1 MQLRAIFK
9 NNAGVANFG
18 KIAIRFLDEEGLV
31 PTSGQFSAYVGVTDP
46 LGYVVNA
53 PGTLVGT
60 FGSSGQVEIFLDIPV
75 DTDNKFVSGIYNFVF
90 QIKDGSTILLTKT
103 QNYTYLANVFAV
115 TEADKNNEIQVP
127 KVITS
132 CEALT
137 NTASLVID
145 NTGYTVAS
153 TGLIVLPEHTL
164 GAPYPISTSYVS
176 LPQTFAFVKGKS
188 YKMTFT
194 TIRSKTLT
202 DEEVALSTFIVEENL
217 QNILTI
223 IDGCDKWCALS
234 TCLGLDLS
242 EGVCVSSV
250 ESLEKR
256 VAFLEKAVYLLLLDK
271 CGDAATSE
279 SFYKSIIPLDCG
291 CGCS

>member
-1 MQLRAIFK
+1 MQLRVIFK
-9 NNAGVANFG
+9 NNAAVANFG
-18 KIAIRFLDEEGLV
+18 TIAIRFLDEEGLV
-31 PTSGQFSAYVGVTDP
+31 PASGSFSAYVGVTDP
-46 LGYVVNA
+46 LGYVINP
-53 PGTLVGT
+53 PGALVGT
-60 FGSSGQVEIFLDIPV
+60 YGASGQIEIFLDIPV
-75 DTDNKFVSGIYNFVF
+75 DADNRFVSGIYNFVF
-90 QIKDGSTILLTKT
+90 QIKDGEDIILTKT

-115 TEADKNNEIQVP
+115 TDTDKNNEVQVP

-132 CEALT
+132 CETLS
-137 NTASLVID
+137 NTASLVLD

-164 GAPYPISTSYVS
+164 GAPYPVPISYVS
-176 LPQTFAFVKGKS
+176 LPQTVAFVKGLS

-217 QNILTI
+217 QNILTV
-223 IDGCDKWCALS
+223 IDGCDQWCALS
-234 TCLGLDLS
+234 TCLGVSLA
-242 EGVCVSSV
+242 EGVCVSTI

-271 CGDAATSE
+271 CGDPATME
-279 SFYKSIIPLDCG
+279 TYYKSMLPLSCG